1 MPVSVK
7 NPSLKQRQMLVLDTI
22 FDSLHLHLQQKQ
34 KQSWVRDEPTQDDI
48 DHILA
53 QGKPSEFD
61 PNGLRAQTL
70 DDLSKGKARLVTKRC
85 GFGKIL
91 AVVYPNTIIPW
102 DMFGRV
108 LSCVGLSKKP
118 WRIVWLANPAKRI
131 GQGMRSGSGPG
142 PAEVNGGYTYQCT
155 SDTIVIYREEEV
167 LRVLIHELLHAGCTD
182 NPSHSDPV
190 REVLTETWAEL
201 FLVCIVAKSKA
212 HAHRLW
218 NLQAQW
224 IADQEN
230 LLAQS
235 VKGPEDYAWRYTV
248 GRRQVLEGLG
258 IFLPSPPSSPSAVA
272 PILSL
277 RFTSPLISNP

>member
-1 MPVSVK
+1 
-7 NPSLKQRQMLVLDTI
+7 MLVLDTI
-22 FDSLHLHLQQKQ
+22 FDSLYLHLQK
-34 KQSWVRDEPTQDDI
+34 KVTWVRDEPTQDDI

-61 PNGLRAQTL
+61 PNDLRAQTL

-85 GFGKIL
+85 EYGKIL

-108 LSCVGLSKKP
+108 LSCVGLSSQKKP
-118 WRIVWLANPAKRI
+118 WRIVWLANPAKRV
-131 GQGMRSGSGPG
+131 GQDMRSGSIGA
-142 PAEVNGGYTYQCT
+142 AEVNGGYTYQCT

-167 LRVLIHELLHAGCTD
+167 LRVLMHELLHAGCTD
-182 NPSHSDPV
+182 NPSHSDPI

-224 IADQEN
+224 IVKQEAI
-230 LLAQS
+230 LLQS

-258 IFLPSPPSSPSAVA
+258 IALPSSASSEAGASSSG
-272 PILSL
+272 ISL

>member
-1 MPVSVK
+1 M
-7 NPSLKQRQMLVLDTI
+7 QRLVLDTI
-22 FDSLHLHLQQKQ
+22 FDSLHLNLQKKQ
-34 KQSWVRDEPTQDDI
+34 TWVRDEPTQDDI

-53 QGKPSEFD
+53 QESSEFD

-85 GFGKIL
+85 EYGKIL

-102 DMFGRV
+102 EMFGRV
-108 LSCVGLSKKP
+108 LSCVGPSKKP
-118 WRIVWLANPAKRI
+118 WRIVWLANPTKRV
-131 GQGMRSGSGPG
+131 GSGTRSGPG
-142 PAEVNGGYTYQCT
+142 EINGGYTYQCT

-167 LRVLIHELLHAGCTD
+167 IRVLIHELLHAGCTD

-218 NLQAQW
+218 ALQAQW
-224 IADQEN
+224 IADQEA

-258 IFLPSPPSSPSAVA
+258 IALPSSTGASASPAG
-272 PILSL
+272 ISL

>member
-1 MPVSVK
+1 
-7 NPSLKQRQMLVLDTI
+7 MLVLDTI
-22 FDSLHLHLQQKQ
+22 FDSLQREIHRKA
-34 KQSWVRDEPTQDDI
+34 KVTWVRDEPTQGDI
-48 DHILA
+48 DHILE
-53 QGKPSEFD
+53 QGTPSDFD

-70 DDLSKGKARLVTKRC
+70 DDLSKGRARLVTKRC
-85 GFGKIL
+85 EFGKIL

-102 DMFGRV
+102 DMFGRI
-108 LSCVGLSKKP
+108 LSCVCVKKP
-118 WRIVWLANPAKRI
+118 WRIVWLANPAKRVF
-131 GQGMRSGSGPG
+131 SGGNPS
-142 PAEVNGGYTYQCT
+142 PAHINGGYTYQCT
-155 SDTIVIYREEEV
+155 SDTIVIFREEEV
-167 LRVLIHELLHAGCTD
+167 LRVLIHELLHAACTD
-182 NPSHSDPV
+182 NPNHSDSL

-224 IADQEN
+224 IVKQEA
-230 LLAQS
+230 LLAHS

-258 IFLPSPPSSPSAVA
+258 IALPFSSSEGA
-272 PILSL
+272 ISL

>member
-1 MPVSVK
+1 MHK
-7 NPSLKQRQMLVLDTI
+7 LVLDTI
-22 FDSLHLHLQQKQ
+22 FDSLRPSKVI
-34 KQSWVRDEPTQDDI
+34 WVRDEPTQDDI

-53 QGKPSEFD
+53 QGKSSEFD

-70 DDLSKGKARLVTKRC
+70 DHLSKGKARLVTKRC
-85 GFGKIL
+85 EYGKIL
-91 AVVYPNTIIPW
+91 AVVYPNTIRPW

-108 LSCVGLSKKP
+108 LSCVGVTKKA

-131 GQGMRSGSGPG
+131 GPNMRSAPGTIGAIG
-142 PAEVNGGYTYQCT
+142 PADVNGGYTYQCT

-182 NPSHSDPV
+182 NPNHSDPI

-224 IADQEN
+224 IVKQEA

-248 GRRQVLEGLG
+248 GRRHVLEGLG
-258 IFLPSPPSSPSAVA
+258 IALPSPSSSPASPALA
-272 PILSL
+272 PISL

>member
-1 MPVSVK
+1 
-7 NPSLKQRQMLVLDTI
+7 MLVLDTI
-22 FDSLHLHLQQKQ
+22 FDSLHLQRERKA
-34 KQSWVRDEPTQDDI
+34 KVTWVRDEPTQGDI
-48 DHILA
+48 DHILE
-53 QGKPSEFD
+53 QGTPSDFD

-70 DDLSKGKARLVTKRC
+70 DDLSKGRARLVTKRC
-85 GFGKIL
+85 EFGKIL

-102 DMFGRV
+102 DMFGRI
-108 LSCVGLSKKP
+108 LSCVDAKKP
-118 WRIVWLANPAKRI
+118 WRIVWLANPAKRVF
-131 GQGMRSGSGPG
+131 SGGIPGIPGIPG
-142 PAEVNGGYTYQCT
+142 PAHINGGYTYQCT
-155 SDTIVIYREEEV
+155 SDTIVIFREEEV
-167 LRVLIHELLHAGCTD
+167 LRVLIHELLHAACTD
-182 NPSHSDPV
+182 NPNHSDSL

-224 IADQEN
+224 IVKQEA
-230 LLAQS
+230 LLAHS

-258 IFLPSPPSSPSAVA
+258 IALPSPSASSEGV
-272 PILSL
+272 ISL